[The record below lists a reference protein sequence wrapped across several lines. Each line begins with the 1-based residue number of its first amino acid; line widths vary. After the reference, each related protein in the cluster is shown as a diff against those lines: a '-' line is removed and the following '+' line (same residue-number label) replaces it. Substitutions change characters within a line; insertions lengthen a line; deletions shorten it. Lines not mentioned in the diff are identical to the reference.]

1 MKRIA
6 ITIALFALTATTVKA
21 QGKPSASNDNVV
33 LSFQVGNPQASNAKL
48 IIRNSEGQVVKV
60 KSITTNYCN
69 VDKSIF
75 GSGAYNF
82 TIVNGRKSCT
92 GSFSVK

>member
-1 MKRIA
+1 MKSIKIA
-6 ITIALFALTATTVKA
+6 IALLALTTTAAKA
-21 QGKPSASNDNVV
+21 QNKTNNNTV